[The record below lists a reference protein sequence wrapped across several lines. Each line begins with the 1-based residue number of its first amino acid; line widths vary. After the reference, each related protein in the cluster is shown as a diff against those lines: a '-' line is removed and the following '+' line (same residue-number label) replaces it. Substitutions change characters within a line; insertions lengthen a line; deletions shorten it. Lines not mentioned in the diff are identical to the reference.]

1 MEGVELE
8 IRPDALQAIAR
19 RALKRKTGA
28 RGLRT
33 IVESV
38 LLDTMYDLPSLEN
51 VSKVVVDESVIEHKS
66 EPYLIYQTPPA
77 TPKVAGA
84 E

>member
-8 IRPDALQAIAR
+8 FRADALSAIAR
-19 RALKRKTGA
+19 KALKRKTGA

-66 EPYLIYQTPPA
+66 EPYLIYQNPPA
-77 TPKVAGA
+77 QKVASA